1 MSIQV
6 WKGVLSWSEWVR
18 PKHSSMQNIAWSVR
32 NEMCAVNL
40 CPEEEAGQGAQDA
53 DWAGNWGILEIE

>member
-6 WKGVLSWSEWVR
+6 KGVLSWSEWVR
-18 PKHSSMQNIAWSVR
+18 PKHSGMRNTAWSVR

-40 CPEEEAGQGAQDA
+40 CPEEGAGYGARDA
-53 DWAGNWGILEIE
+53 DWVRILEIE